1 MHGTDIK
8 MSQNVANEHFKGPQ
22 HLHFQGQA
30 VHTNHSSLLLDVY
43 DGATVLQNVMNY
55 SPSNMASHPRR
66 PESLIWFLFICLH

>member
-1 MHGTDIK
+1 MLP
-8 MSQNVANEHFKGPQ
+8 NVTNEHFEGPQ

-30 VHTNHSSLLLDVY
+30 VQTNNLSLLLDIY

-55 SPSNMASHPRR
+55 SSSDMASHARR